1 MTKQLHKYSTNS
13 FAKRHSE
20 GKRERWSTRQG
31 LLVKG
36 FLRKLIIG
44 SRQRACRD
52 LTCTTELL
60 INFLSCRSLV
70 LMDQFNDLLQELQSG
85 ESGGKLLNFDSPMG
99 GDDGG
104 NTVAPTEVG
113 SELVLVNDA
122 SSLCLGKIGETK
134 VCLCLA
140 DECNIR
146 SHQRNKVSETVFSG
160 TKCLL
165 VGSGPGLTRGFLTP
179 MLNATSLSAPMI
191 RSLLGRVN
199 EDWGKTFELV
209 AVEEIEDLD
218 AEGNLLELTRTVK
231 RKLLSTP
238 NARRTDAKQSF
249 ETSLDKVKRA
259 RHLLINGPSAAS
271 LRESLNTVKELGKSP
286 PKEALRV
293 YCDGLDGRIDLTVAY
308 CHGMETLIELLERAM
323 KHELLSVEEAVNG
336 TKAIVTMLE
345 GNVGKR
351 AASMEGINPTVW
363 GSISE
368 LTATTTEHNRLIESV
383 LRSLVG
389 LKKELQGRRSK
400 TVNFSPSSGMT
411 DATTATGSTPEGD
424 LQVEAFFDQSGF
436 QRENNQGATIMGG
449 VLRTNRQG
457 YQPTSDGWDGNSK
470 GGISS
475 LGGTSGMSQGGAGGL
490 GRNAGAGQGVGSSG
504 SSGGSGG
511 LGGGGNGGG
520 SPGGSSGG
528 GFGSNTSSGSTQ
540 GTSGASGSGWS
551 VGGVG
556 VSHGDLD
563 RLRDSVAADIA
574 SGRDMM
580 DQLSKRIDRLES
592 SPDGEDTVIL
602 NGTVLR
608 TKQDVVGFLESHL
621 GVNCNV
627 PAGAFAS
634 PHFLL
639 NEVML
644 TLGCSM
650 PTLDELTKL
659 KRLNVRAIDLRCS
672 QALMA
677 TLPVFFTS
685 SKLSTHTY
693 KSGSTGGRFKAFP
706 NYKEWGIKSDED
718 GLQFKCIHALEEVC
732 KALDDHIRDSLRGSA
747 ILQLAAME
755 QLAKCK
761 RVVVAIFDF
770 LGDNYTRM
778 MAAFDSTDEA
788 WDLGCFGI
796 HQLFLNDF
804 SVPLSCMR
812 FADFSNAKDTLVTA
826 VWANLRIGAIVDKFN
841 ETGILNHPAMSA
853 AQVRFIIQQ
862 AKSSRSTKAA
872 SDVSVLKDQIK
883 ILQDT
888 VKKQEGLLN
897 QLTGKVS
904 QVESRADRACS
915 ALNLPADGK
924 KRNTKKKAGE
934 EKE

>member
-1 MTKQLHKYSTNS
+1 
-13 FAKRHSE
+13 
-20 GKRERWSTRQG
+20 
-31 LLVKG
+31 
-36 FLRKLIIG
+36 
-44 SRQRACRD
+44 
-52 LTCTTELL
+52 
-60 INFLSCRSLV
+60 
-70 LMDQFNDLLQELQSG
+70 MDQFSDLLQELQSG
-85 ESGGKLLNFDSPMG
+85 DSGGKFLNFDTPMG
-99 GDDGG
+99 GDDGDDD
-104 NTVAPTEVG
+104 TVAPLQVG

-122 SSLCLGKIGETK
+122 SRLCRGKIGETK
-134 VCLCLA
+134 VCLCIA
-140 DECNIR
+140 EECNIR
-146 SHQRNKVSETVFSG
+146 SHQRNKVLETAFSG
-160 TKCLL
+160 SRCLL
-165 VGSGPGLTRGFLTP
+165 VGSGPGLTRGFLSP
-179 MLNATSLSAPMI
+179 MLNATALSDPMI
-191 RSLLGRVN
+191 SSLLGRVN

-218 AEGNLLELTRTVK
+218 AEDTLLQLTRTVK

-238 NARRTDAKQSF
+238 NARRTDAKETF
-249 ETSLDKVKRA
+249 ESNLDKVKRA
-259 RHLLINGPSAAS
+259 RHLLIDGPSAAS
-271 LRESLNTVKELGKSP
+271 LRESLNTVKQLGKSP
-286 PKEALRV
+286 PKEALKD

-351 AASMEGINPTVW
+351 VPSMEGVNPTVW

-368 LTATTTEHNRLIESV
+368 LTATTSEHNKLIESV
-383 LRSLVG
+383 LKSLVTM
-389 LKKELQGRRSK
+389 KKELLSRRTK

-411 DATTATGSTPEGD
+411 DATTASGTSEGD
-424 LQVEAFFDQSGF
+424 LQAEPFFEQSGF
-436 QRENNQGATIMGG
+436 QKEGNQGATIMGG

-457 YQPTSDGWDGNSK
+457 FQPGNDSWDGNSK

-475 LGGTSGMSQGGAGGL
+475 LGGVSGMSAGGM
-490 GRNAGAGQGVGSSG
+490 GSFKRSAGDGPSLDGTVP
-504 SSGGSGG
+504 SGGNGG
-511 LGGGGNGGG
+511 YGGGGNGGG

-528 GFGSNTSSGSTQ
+528 FGGNSSGGSTQ
-540 GTSGASGSGWS
+540 RTSGASGGGWS
-551 VGGVG
+551 GSSSG
-556 VSHGDLD
+556 VSHGTFDSF
-563 RLRDSVAADIA
+563 RNSVAADIA
-574 SGRDMM
+574 AGKDMM
-580 DQLSKRIDRLES
+580 SQLSQRIDRLES
-592 SPDGEDTVIL
+592 SPDGEDTVVL

-608 TKQDVVGFLESHL
+608 TKQDVVGLLESHL
-621 GVNCNV
+621 GANCNV

-659 KRLNVRAIDLRCS
+659 KRLDVRAIDLRCS

-685 SKLSTHTY
+685 SKLTTHAY
-693 KSGSTGGRFKAFP
+693 KSGGSTGRFKAFP

-747 ILQLAAME
+747 VLQLAAME

-812 FADFSNAKDTLVTA
+812 FADFLNAKDTLVTA

-841 ETGILNHPAMSA
+841 ETGIINHPAMSA

-862 AKSSRSTKAA
+862 AKSSKSTKAA
-872 SDVSVLKDQIK
+872 SDVNALKDQIK
-883 ILQDT
+883 VLQET
-888 VKKQEGLLN
+888 VRKQETLLS
-897 QLTGKVS
+897 QLSGKVS

-924 KRNTKKKAGE
+924 KRNTKKKGE

>member
-1 MTKQLHKYSTNS
+1 
-13 FAKRHSE
+13 
-20 GKRERWSTRQG
+20 
-31 LLVKG
+31 
-36 FLRKLIIG
+36 
-44 SRQRACRD
+44 
-52 LTCTTELL
+52 
-60 INFLSCRSLV
+60 
-70 LMDQFNDLLQELQSG
+70 MDKFSDLLQELEG
-85 ESGGKLLNFDSPMG
+85 GDSGGKFLNFDSPMG
-99 GDDGG
+99 GDDGV
-104 NTVAPTEVG
+104 TVAPTQVG
-113 SELVLVNDA
+113 SELVLINDA
-122 SSLCLGKIGETK
+122 SRLCRGKIGETK
-134 VCLCLA
+134 VCLCLEE
-140 DECNIR
+140 DCNIR
-146 SHQRNKVSETVFSG
+146 SHQRNKVLETDFPG
-160 TKCLL
+160 NRCLL
-165 VGSGPGLTRGFLTP
+165 VGSGPGFTRGFMSP
-179 MLNATSLSAPMI
+179 MLNATSLSDPMI
-191 RSLLGRVN
+191 LSLLGRVN

-218 AEGNLLELTRTVK
+218 AEDNLLQLTRTLK

-238 NARRTDAKQSF
+238 NARRTDAKQTF
-249 ETSLDKVKRA
+249 ESNLDKVKKA
-259 RHLLINGPSAAS
+259 QHLLINGPSAAS
-271 LRESLNTVKELGKSP
+271 LRESLNTVKALGKSP
-286 PKEALRV
+286 PKEALKD

-323 KHELLSVEEAVNG
+323 KNELLSVEEAVNG

-368 LTATTTEHNRLIESV
+368 LSATTSEHNRLIESV
-383 LRSLVG
+383 LRSLVT
-389 LKKELQGRRSK
+389 LKKELHGRRNK
-400 TVNFSPSSGMT
+400 TVNFSPSSGIT
-411 DATTATGSTPEGD
+411 DATTVTGSTAEGD
-424 LQVEAFFDQSGF
+424 LQAEPFFEQSGF
-436 QRENNQGATIMGG
+436 QRNVHQGATIMGG
-449 VLRTNRQG
+449 VLKTNCQG
-457 YQPTSDGWDGNSK
+457 YQPNTDLWDGNSK
-470 GGISS
+470 GGVSS
-475 LGGTSGMSQGGAGGL
+475 LGGNSGMSLGTGGFSRNVGDGPGG
-490 GRNAGAGQGVGSSG
+490 GNAGSSGGGGGFGGGGSGGG
-504 SSGGSGG
+504 SSGGSSGG
-511 LGGGGNGGG
+511 FG
-520 SPGGSSGG
+520 GGSSGG
-528 GFGSNTSSGSTQ
+528 STQ
-540 GTSGASGSGWS
+540 RTGSSSGSGWN
-551 VGGVG
+551 GGVND
-556 VSHGDLD
+556 VD
-563 RLRDSVAADIA
+563 RGAFESFRDSVVADIT
-574 SGRDMM
+574 SGKDMM
-580 DQLSKRIDRLES
+580 SQLSNRIDRLES
-592 SPDGEDTVIL
+592 SPDGEDTVIIS
-602 NGTVLR
+602 GTVLR

-659 KRLNVRAIDLRCS
+659 KRLDVWAIDLRCS

-677 TLPVFFTS
+677 TLPVFFTLG
-685 SKLSTHTY
+685 KLSTHSY
-693 KSGSTGGRFKAFP
+693 KTGGSSGRFKAFP

-761 RVVVAIFDF
+761 RVVTSIFDF

-841 ETGILNHPAMSA
+841 ETGIINHPAMSA

-862 AKSSRSTKAA
+862 AKSAKSTKAA
-872 SDVSVLKDQIK
+872 NDVNVLKEQVK
-883 ILQDT
+883 TLQDM
-888 VKKQEGLLN
+888 VKKQEGLLS